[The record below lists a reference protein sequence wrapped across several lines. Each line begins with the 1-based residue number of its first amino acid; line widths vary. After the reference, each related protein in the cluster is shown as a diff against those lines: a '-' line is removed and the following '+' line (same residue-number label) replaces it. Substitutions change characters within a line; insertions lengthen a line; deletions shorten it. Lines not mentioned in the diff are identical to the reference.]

1 MKVQVQYD
9 APVSA
14 FVDTETGQV
23 ERVVVWCEGIEQRDG
38 DCAVVTAADEAPV
51 DDSLRERV
59 QEIVDSV
66 TWPAWDIG

>member
-1 MKVQVQYD
+1 MKVQALYD

-14 FVDTETGQV
+14 FVDTETGTV

-38 DCAVVTAADEAPV
+38 DCTIVTAKDEEPV
-51 DDSLRERV
+51 DDRARERA
-59 QEIVDSV
+59 QEIVDSA

>member
-1 MKVQVQYD
+1 MKIQVQYD

-14 FVDTETGQV
+14 FVDTETGEV

-38 DCAVVTAADEAPV
+38 DCAVVTAEAETPV
-51 DDSLRERV
+51 DDRYRERA

-66 TWPAWDIG
+66 IWPAWDIG

>member
-1 MKVQVQYD
+1 MKIQVLYD

-14 FVDTETGQV
+14 FVDTETGEV
-23 ERVVVWCEGIEQRDG
+23 DRVVVWCEGVEQRDG
-38 DCAVVTAADEAPV
+38 DCAIVTAADEAPV